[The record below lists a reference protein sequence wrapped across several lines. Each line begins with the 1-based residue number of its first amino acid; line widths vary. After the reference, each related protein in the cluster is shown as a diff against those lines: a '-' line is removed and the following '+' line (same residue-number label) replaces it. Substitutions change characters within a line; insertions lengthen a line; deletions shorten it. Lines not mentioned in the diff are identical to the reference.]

1 MKTLEE
7 LAEKYNQLV
16 QMSDFLEQIPNT
28 KQVRDY
34 LSQDRKL
41 AFLAGYEAGAKSA
54 EPRWVGVE
62 ERLPEPH
69 QRVLIYDK
77 SDAEPMI
84 VDWRFNSTMGT
95 QHWDGAGDVTHWQ
108 PLPKAPSPPS
118 DGGE

>member
-7 LAEKYNQLV
+7 LADEFVKA
-16 QMSDFLEQIPNT
+16 IP
-28 KQVRDY
+28 KDAEPY
-34 LSQDRKL
+34 CAYCAKEC
-41 AFLAGYEAGAKSA
+41 FIAGAKSA